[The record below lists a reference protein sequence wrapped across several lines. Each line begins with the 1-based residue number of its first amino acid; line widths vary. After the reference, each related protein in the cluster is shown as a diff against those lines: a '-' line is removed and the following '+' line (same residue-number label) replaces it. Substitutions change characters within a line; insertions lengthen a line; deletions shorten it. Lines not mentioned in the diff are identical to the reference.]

1 MRVEQQNHRLI
12 IHDGR
17 SECWIDPWGKD
28 SLRVRMSAEPGM
40 DDHDWALTE
49 PVEATDV
56 VIRSEVIDTTDPWYK
71 GDEWAKYHQT
81 GTEWTLANGKI
92 TAKISTEGW
101 ITFLNQR
108 GEVLTAEYWRNRDRI
123 NRYCV
128 PLRVPA
134 RELKPI
140 PGGTDFSLTARFE
153 AYDDEMIF
161 GMGQYQDRHLN
172 KKGSVLELA
181 HRNSQS
187 SVPFFVSSRG
197 YGFLWN
203 NPAIGTAA
211 FGTNV
216 TEWSAKSTKKLDYFI
231 TAGDTPAD
239 IEANYTAATG
249 RTPMMPEYGMGYWQ
263 CKLRYRTQEELLSVA
278 RE

>member
-1 MRVEQQNHRLI
+1 MRIEQQNHRLI

-40 DDHDWALTE
+40 DGHDWALTE

-71 GDEWAKYHQT
+71 GEEWSKYHQT
-81 GTEWTLANGKI
+81 GTEWTLTNGKI

-161 GMGQYQDRHLN
+161 GMGQY
-172 KKGSVLELA
+172 
-181 HRNSQS
+181 
-187 SVPFFVSSRG
+187 
-197 YGFLWN
+197 
-203 NPAIGTAA
+203 
-211 FGTNV
+211 
-216 TEWSAKSTKKLDYFI
+216 
-231 TAGDTPAD
+231 
-239 IEANYTAATG
+239 
-249 RTPMMPEYGMGYWQ
+249 
-263 CKLRYRTQEELLSVA
+263 LSLIHI
-278 RE
+278 

>member
-71 GDEWAKYHQT
+71 GEEWAKYHQT
-81 GTEWTLANGKI
+81 GTEWTLTNGKI

-108 GEVLTAEYWRNRDRI
+108 GEVLTAEYWRSRKLGYRCVVFHRSSLLVRI
-123 NRYCV
+123 ITR
-128 PLRVPA
+128 LRLYSYV
-134 RELKPI
+134 I
-140 PGGTDFSLTARFE
+140 LTQVEEVGRRVKVERFRS
-153 AYDDEMIF
+153 I
-161 GMGQYQDRHLN
+161 
-172 KKGSVLELA
+172 
-181 HRNSQS
+181 
-187 SVPFFVSSRG
+187 
-197 YGFLWN
+197 
-203 NPAIGTAA
+203 
-211 FGTNV
+211 
-216 TEWSAKSTKKLDYFI
+216 
-231 TAGDTPAD
+231 
-239 IEANYTAATG
+239 
-249 RTPMMPEYGMGYWQ
+249 
-263 CKLRYRTQEELLSVA
+263 
-278 RE
+278 